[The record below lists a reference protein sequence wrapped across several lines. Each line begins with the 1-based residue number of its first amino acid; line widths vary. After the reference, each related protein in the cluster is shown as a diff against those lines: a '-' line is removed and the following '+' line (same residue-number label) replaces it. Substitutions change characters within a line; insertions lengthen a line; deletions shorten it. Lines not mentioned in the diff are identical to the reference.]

1 MAASD
6 HRADAVPA
14 GRCLPADARPPADA
28 ARRPADRLDRPA
40 GPRHGRRARR
50 RPDRDG
56 ARPAQRPREADLD
69 VLGPVHRRRPRHRRP
84 GHGGPA
90 CRHLHRRRPDGPVL
104 VAAATHRAR
113 PEDHRL
119 RLAQQNPLPITLAA
133 ETNGGRSAR
142 WRLVRLQ
149 VANGVQRRPLREHG
163 LVGALSTTTARHP
176 VLPCWCLAAP
186 RAACTR
192 ARRRCSPPTARRP
205 WPWPEPPM
213 ARSGARPGP
222 TGSTCRTQLGR
233 LRRPLAALSTRV
245 VDSRDGRPRVGTTD
259 RGVDTVRPADGRLGH
274 RPLPRRSRPAAR
286 VASPPWPRTCR
297 TVTIHRPPLASSR
310 ITIACARLPRRTTAT
325 ASASSAEW
333 FWQ

>member
-14 GRCLPADARPPADA
+14 GGRLPADARPPADA

-56 ARPAQRPREADLD
+56 ARPGQRPREADLD
-69 VLGPVHRRRPRHRRP
+69 VMGPVHRRRPRHGRP

-163 LVGALSTTTARHP
+163 LFGALSTTTARHP
-176 VLPCWCLAAP
+176 RPTVLVLGGSEGGLHESTAALLASHGQA
-186 RAACTR
+186 
-192 ARRRCSPPTARRP
+192 
-205 WPWPEPPM
+205 
-213 ARSGARPGP
+213 ARSPGLLPRSWPATP
-222 TGSTCRTQLGR
+222 T
-233 LRRPLAALSTRV
+233 
-245 VDSRDGRPRVGTTD
+245 
-259 RGVDTVRPADGRLGH
+259 H
-274 RPLPRRSRPAAR
+274 RHPLPGMS
-286 VASPPWPRTCR
+286 VLSSPIR
-297 TVTIHRPPLASSR
+297 
-310 ITIACARLPRRTTAT
+310 
-325 ASASSAEW
+325 
-333 FWQ
+333 